1 MIAQL
6 FPGLR
11 QLQGYRLASLPKD
24 LIAGLSV
31 SIVLIPSSIAY
42 AQLIGLPPQHGLYA
56 SLIPLLLYPLF
67 GSSKQLIVG
76 PDIAIS
82 LLIASAIAPIAL
94 GDPQHALTL
103 AGMIAILAGL
113 LLFLGSR
120 VHLGAL
126 ADLFSKPV
134 LVGYMTGAAL
144 ILMCSQVDKLL
155 GLKLQHG
162 DFLPRLYELSTK
174 VVHTHMP
181 TLIFAIA
188 LSLVVLLN
196 KRFLPK
202 FPVAASV
209 SGLALVVS
217 LATDLTKHGI
227 QLVGSFPHN
236 LPHPQIPMVPLRELS
251 LIFPAAMGI
260 ALLTYTEAI
269 LLARSFAE
277 KQGEEVK
284 PNQELTGLGLADICN
299 GFFQGFAVTGSQSR
313 TVVNVNSGAKSQIA
327 GITAAVFLLLFILF
341 LTPLVAKLPLVA
353 LAVIL
358 IYGGWT
364 LVDFTSMWHIYRR
377 YPQSGVIAAM
387 TTAGVLI
394 AGVIPGIM
402 AGVAL
407 SLYGLITRVARP
419 TDAVLSHIPGD
430 GFHDLGQ
437 NPKETLP
444 GVIIYRFY
452 APILFTNSAY
462 FFDRIK
468 QLITEAPGLKYFIID
483 AQATTDM
490 DVTAA
495 ETMDDVC
502 DYLKKQN
509 VQLEICHANLPFR
522 KALERGGILEKLG
535 NPNLYSS
542 AHECAAALGI
552 QET

>member
-1 MIAQL
+1 MVSQI
-6 FPGLR
+6 FPGLK
-11 QLQGYRLASLPKD
+11 QLQGYSLSSLPKD
-24 LIAGLSV
+24 LVAGISV

-82 LLIASAIAPIAL
+82 LLIASAIAPLAM
-94 GDPQHALTL
+94 GDSTHALAL
-103 AGMIAILAGL
+103 AGMVALLSGL

-144 ILMCSQVDKLL
+144 ILMCSQIDKLTGIRL
-155 GLKLQHG
+155 THS
-162 DFLPRLYELSTK
+162 DFLPRLNEISHKLSTA
-174 VVHTHMP
+174 HYP
-181 TLIFAIA
+181 TLIAAFC
-188 LSLVVLLN
+188 LSCIIFIN
-196 KRFLPK
+196 RKWIPK
-202 FPVAASV
+202 FPVSASV
-209 SGLALVVS
+209 AGIALVVS
-217 LATDLTKHGI
+217 LSTDLTKYGI
-227 QLVGSFPHN
+227 QLVGTFPHA
-236 LPHPQIPMVPLRELS
+236 LPHLEIPKVSLKELS
-251 LIFPAAMGI
+251 LIFPAALGI

-277 KQGEEVK
+277 KQGEEVL

-299 GFFQGFAVTGSQSR
+299 GLFQGFAVTGSQSR

-327 GITAAVFLLLFILF
+327 GVTAAVTLLLFILF

-364 LVDFTSMWHIYRR
+364 LVDFSSMWNIYRR
-377 YPQSGVIAAM
+377 YPQSGIIAAM

-419 TDAVLSHIPGD
+419 TDAVLSHLPGD

-444 GVIIYRFY
+444 GIIIYRFY
-452 APILFTNSAY
+452 APVLFTNSAY

-468 QLITEAPGLKYFIID
+468 QMVEADPNLKFLIFD

-490 DVTAA
+490 DITAA

-502 DYLKKQN
+502 EYLKKHN

-535 NPNLYSS
+535 NPNLYGS
-542 AHECAAALGI
+542 AHECVQALGI
-552 QET
+552 KEP